1 VEGSVVI
8 REINFRGSRVRIS
21 PCFGGKFEL
30 KNVAQLK
37 LSQLYNFVK
46 EKAIRGRQKE
56 ATIFY
61 RNLMWVVL
69 FRYN

>member
-1 VEGSVVI
+1 LPKGKSVV
-8 REINFRGSRVRIS
+8 INFRGLRVRIS
-21 PCFGGKFEL
+21 PCNGGKFEL
-30 KNVAQLK
+30 KNAAQLK

-46 EKAIRGRQKE
+46 EKATRGRQKE

-61 RNLMWVVL
+61 RYLMWVVL